1 MATMKVRLP
10 SLSSGFW
17 AFSRLFIDFSDPT
30 PSPIP
35 YFGFH
40 ASRQP
45 LSPFYPEL
53 GALGSPSWTPRRF
66 FFCRRSPWCT
76 WVRVYLRPFTVSLSV
91 IRRFGVPYTFFHGFR
106 PLTLSVDFVCRA
118 LFQVVLR
125 GRRYRA
131 NLPFYG
137 HLLQFA
143 LFSFIYPSFT
153 PSLLSPAPLHPLSPL
168 TNPPPLLPAANQG
181 DAGSSP
187 ENVRVKD
194 WRHKLQK
201 TFLGKVPPKDEDMPD
216 IDALFKTVE
225 GTEVGI
231 EGLQYSKIGKVM
243 RHIAALAP
251 SKVPRDAEFKFRERA
266 KALVERWQG
275 VLNAAKV
282 PTNGTPVTAAAGS
295 PGKEEREDPDAKAAK
310 DTAAA
315 IAAATSGGGDVKTF
329 EGESTVGAVKT
340 SESQNVKSLGGEVDM
355 DAPGEKDAQG
365 EKDADAH
372 GEADVD
378 APGEVEGD
386 VVKGVEEGTAKIDLN
401 GIQAAEAHP
410 PATSDASASPF
421 RGWDSISIT
430 TQTRTQTLAPLLLGL
445 PSAEKDEWIWGDV
458 YTLGFSTSVWTRYL
472 STIQWFQFRSPIASS
487 ISSVSESPFL
497 TSFHLDYPTCTRTS
511 SSTQAVVLV
520 HRVVFGPPG
529 DCRPCVRVKVS

>member
-1 MATMKVRLP
+1 MNL
-10 SLSSGFW
+10 SL
-17 AFSRLFIDFSDPT
+17 T
-30 PSPIP
+30 PSP
-35 YFGFH
+35 
-40 ASRQP
+40 
-45 LSPFYPEL
+45 
-53 GALGSPSWTPRRF
+53 
-66 FFCRRSPWCT
+66 
-76 WVRVYLRPFTVSLSV
+76 
-91 IRRFGVPYTFFHGFR
+91 
-106 PLTLSVDFVCRA
+106 
-118 LFQVVLR
+118 
-125 GRRYRA
+125 
-131 NLPFYG
+131 
-137 HLLQFA
+137 
-143 LFSFIYPSFT
+143 
-153 PSLLSPAPLHPLSPL
+153 
-168 TNPPPLLPAANQG
+168 PPPLAANQG

-329 EGESTVGAVKT
+329 EGESTVGAWTWRKMWT
-340 SESQNVKSLGGEVDM
+340 PMGRR
-355 DAPGEKDAQG
+355 
-365 EKDADAH
+365 
-372 GEADVD
+372 DVD

-410 PATSDASASPF
+410 PATSDASAVQ
-421 RGWDSISIT
+421 T
-430 TQTRTQTLAPLLLGL
+430 T
-445 PSAEKDEWIWGDV
+445 GDV
-458 YTLGFSTSVWTRYL
+458 EM
-472 STIQWFQFRSPIASS
+472 A
-487 ISSVSESPFL
+487 E
-497 TSFHLDYPTCTRTS
+497 
-511 SSTQAVVLV
+511 A
-520 HRVVFGPPG
+520 
-529 DCRPCVRVKVS
+529 